1 MKERTIRVTGKGKIS
16 VKPDLTIISV
26 GISGKDKEYSVMLEK
41 SAQMIVALKKLFIE
55 VGIDPAEVKTASF
68 GIDTVYRTVEECQ
81 NDGVN
86 IPDFLR
92 EKKKIFDGY
101 RFDHRVKV
109 KFDSDN
115 KLLGRILYKLGN
127 SELNPEFDINY
138 SIRDKEAAKNKLLE
152 EAVADSKEKA
162 IIITKAAGINLGEI
176 VAIDYSWEEIEL
188 LRSPVNVFKAASRY
202 EYEDEDCYPVDIN
215 PEDITAED
223 TVTVVWSIS

>member
-55 VGIDPAEVKTASF
+55 VGIDPAEVQTASF

-81 NDGVN
+81 NEGVN

-101 RFDHRVKV
+101 RFD
-109 KFDSDN
+109 
-115 KLLGRILYKLGN
+115 L
-127 SELNPEFDINY
+127 
-138 SIRDKEAAKNKLLE
+138 
-152 EAVADSKEKA
+152 
-162 IIITKAAGINLGEI
+162 
-176 VAIDYSWEEIEL
+176 
-188 LRSPVNVFKAASRY
+188 
-202 EYEDEDCYPVDIN
+202 
-215 PEDITAED
+215 
-223 TVTVVWSIS
+223 

>member
-176 VAIDYSWEEIEL
+176 VAIDYSWEEIEF